1 MYCKTKNMQTV
12 EYRHFQDVF
21 LLYRGGIRY
30 HKEIKNGE
38 DKGYDPYERY
48 RVIPREEIMYQDTP
62 KDKTTVFGFSMAQGV
77 HLSPWYH
84 TRDYESGKTRIAKF
98 LGLPDDYKEKE
109 DYRINLKLNAC
120 FTMDG
125 RLVLFKDG
133 CKPVRREKTYRTF
146 TKTVEEWGD
155 GHKQWG
161 VRNPKY
167 DVKYWDFKN
176 DTDYMIIS
184 LDDRMLWCVLP
195 LMYEQKFRKML
206 SDIRTAAYT
215 MGTEATLALQK
226 AYCDTLWKIEPFSLD
241 EPWDYTDEQKQ
252 YIKEFEEEVRQRR
265 LKEMYDLEQRK
276 ALPGYCDDCGCEGA
290 TYRLDPYAD
299 EMWGRKEYCW
309 LCDDCAHE
317 RAMDV

>member
-1 MYCKTKNMQTV
+1 MQTI
-12 EYRHFQDVF
+12 EYKHFQDVF
-21 LLYRGGIRY
+21 LLYRGGMRY
-30 HKEIKNGE
+30 HKDVKEGE
-38 DKGYDPYERY
+38 EKGYDPFDRY

-62 KDKTTVFGFSMAQGV
+62 KDKTSFGFAMSKGV
-77 HLSPWYH
+77 LLFPWFR
-84 TRDYESGKTRIAKF
+84 TSDGYESSKKRVAKF

-133 CKPVRREKTYRTF
+133 CKPVRRENTYKTY
-146 TKTVEEWGD
+146 TKTVEEWG
-155 GHKQWG
+155 GMSKQWG

-167 DVKYWDFKN
+167 TVKYWEFKN
-176 DTDYMIIS
+176 PTDYIIVS
-184 LDDRMLWCVLP
+184 ADDKVLWCMLP

-206 SDIRTAAYT
+206 SNIYTAAYT
-215 MGTEATLALQK
+215 MSGEEALALQK
-226 AYCDTLWKIEPFSLD
+226 AYRDTLWNIEPFSLD

-265 LKEMYDLEQRK
+265 LKEMYDLERRK
-276 ALPGYCDDCGCEGA
+276 ELPGYCDDCGCEGA

-299 EMWGRKEYCW
+299 EMWGTKEYCW

-317 RAMDV
+317 RAMDI

>member
-1 MYCKTKNMQTV
+1 MQTI
-12 EYRHFQDVF
+12 EYKHFQDVF
-21 LLYRGGIRY
+21 VLYRGGIRY
-30 HKEIKNGE
+30 HKDVKDGE
-38 DKGYDPYERY
+38 EKGYDPFGRY

-62 KDKTTVFGFSMAQGV
+62 KDKTSFGFAMSKGI
-77 HLSPWYH
+77 LLFPWFC
-84 TRDYESGKTRIAKF
+84 TGDGYESSKKRIAKF

-109 DYRINLKLNAC
+109 DLHVNMKLNAC
-120 FTMDG
+120 FTING

-133 CKPVRREKTYRTF
+133 CTPVRREKTYKTY
-146 TKTVEEWGD
+146 TKTVEEWSGEY
-155 GHKQWG
+155 KQWG

-167 DVKYWDFKN
+167 TVKYWEFKN
-176 DTDYMIIS
+176 PTDYIIVS
-184 LDDRMLWCVLP
+184 ADDKVLWCMLP
-195 LMYEQKFRKML
+195 LMYEQKLRKML
-206 SDIRTAAYT
+206 SDIHTATYT
-215 MGTEATLALQK
+215 MTTEATLALQK

-290 TYRLDPYAD
+290 TYRPDPYAE
-299 EMWGRKEYCW
+299 EMWGKQEYCW